1 MTSGQTAAR
10 SLYLWTPC
18 VRICMCACKDSVVP
32 VPAHT
37 RTNLLQECGAGP
49 RIRKQCPHGKRAD
62 YCKVSISLDS
72 LCAHLH
78 VRVQGLCGS
87 CASSHANKP
96 AAGVWRRAKDPK
108 AVSAWQGATPL
119 QGLYIAGLLVCA
131 SACARARTLWFL
143 CQLTR
148 EQTCCR
154 NVAQGHGSESSVRM
168 ARSHTAARSLYLW
181 TPCVRICMCACKDSV
196 VPVPAHTRTN
206 LLQECGAGPRIR
218 KKCPHG
224 KRADCCKV
232 SISLDSLCAHL
243 HVRVQGLCGS
253 CASSHAT
260 NLLQECGAGPQ
271 IRKKC
276 PHGKEPHRCK
286 VSISLDSLCAHLH
299 VRVQGLCGSCA
310 SSHANKPAAGVWQ
323 GEVRSSSATDM
334 NDLGFRVY
342 GLGFRV

>member
-1 MTSGQTAAR
+1 
-10 SLYLWTPC
+10 
-18 VRICMCACKDSVVP
+18 
-32 VPAHT
+32 
-37 RTNLLQECGAGP
+37 
-49 RIRKQCPHGKRAD
+49 
-62 YCKVSISLDS
+62 

-96 AAGVWRRAKDPK
+96 AAGVWRRATDPK
-108 AVSAWQGATPL
+108 EVSAWQAVRPL
-119 QGLYIAGLLVCA
+119 QGLYISGLLVCA

-154 NVAQGHGSESSVRM
+154 SVAQGPRSARSVRM
-168 ARSHTAARSLYLW
+168 ASGQTTAR
-181 TPCVRICMCACKDSV
+181 
-196 VPVPAHTRTN
+196 
-206 LLQECGAGPRIR
+206 
-218 KKCPHG
+218 
-224 KRADCCKV
+224 

-276 PHGKEPHRCK
+276 PHGKRAGRCK

-323 GEVRSSSATDM
+323 GEVRPSSATDM
-334 NDLGFRVY
+334 DDLGW
-342 GLGFRV
+342 